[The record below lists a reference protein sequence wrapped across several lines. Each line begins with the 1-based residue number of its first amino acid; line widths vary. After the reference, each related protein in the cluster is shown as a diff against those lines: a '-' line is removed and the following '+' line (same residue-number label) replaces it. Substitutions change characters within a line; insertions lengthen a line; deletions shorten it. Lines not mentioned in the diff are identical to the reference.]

1 MLSQQEHQVLDL
13 IDSGRDEIVAYL
25 RTLIGFKTVTPP
37 NDGRVDHDGY
47 RDLQNIVL
55 HKLFADCGYEV
66 VTIPCVS
73 DAYRALPDGTPST
86 RGLYANSLMMNGRV
100 LVCQYGRDLA
110 KYDELALAIYHRELS
125 DYQVI
130 PIECTLI
137 ANGGGGINCTTHEIP
152 AISAA

>member
-1 MLSQQEHQVLDL
+1 MD
-13 IDSGRDEIVAYL
+13 
-25 RTLIGFKTVTPP
+25 
-37 NDGRVDHDGY
+37 
-47 RDLQNIVL
+47 
-55 HKLFADCGYEV
+55 ADCGYEV

-73 DAYRALPDGTPST
+73 DAYRTLPDGTPST
-86 RGLYANSLMMNGRV
+86 RGLYANSLMMNERV

-125 DYQVI
+125 DYPVI